1 MDRWPTISDL
11 ANASLEEVNEAWAGL
26 GYYRRARFLH
36 EGAKSLMEKH
46 NGMLPRTVEG
56 LKKIPGIGD
65 YTAGAIASIAFGIA
79 TPLVDGNV
87 IRVLSRLRAISADP
101 KNKLTVKLYWYF
113 NFFFPLPSL
122 IFHFQETRRRP
133 CGSSAF
139 RMLQPIA
146 DGARCNP
153 MHSTATQMWRMSD
166 FEALCRIHRS
176 KTSWRDSI
184 GFCCKISHQ
193 STES

>member
-65 YTAGAIASIAFGIA
+65 YTAGAIASIAFGVA

-113 NFFFPLPSL
+113 NTFFFRCFSSSSL
-122 IFHFQETRRRP
+122 CYFQETHRRP

-139 RMLQPIA
+139 RMLQPIS

-153 MHSTATQMWRMSD
+153 VHSSAT
-166 FEALCRIHRS
+166 
-176 KTSWRDSI
+176 
-184 GFCCKISHQ
+184 
-193 STES
+193 